1 MNRRLHLIALAI
13 VGSSAIF
20 AGCVDDDPSVD
31 GTAAPTSP
39 PASISGPQPQP
50 TPGQALDATVI
61 EPGDGVV
68 EIETK
73 DTLFVGNNIAV
84 PVAESSIIRVTNED
98 AAVHNLR
105 IAGTDG
111 LFDTEDDAV
120 TEPETIGEQGVG
132 ELTFAPSLPG
142 SYTFRCDFHSTMGGQ
157 IAAE

>member
-1 MNRRLHLIALAI
+1 MNKRLYLIALSVATSLAVI
-13 VGSSAIF
+13 
-20 AGCVDDDPSVD
+20 AGCSGDDSPSD
-31 GTAAPTSP
+31 GTPAPTSP

-61 EPGDGVV
+61 EPSDGEV
-68 EIETK
+68 EIATR
-73 DTLFVGNNIAV
+73 DTQFVGNNIAV
-84 PVAESSIIRVTNED
+84 PVRESSIIRVTNED

-120 TEPETIGEQGVG
+120 TEPTTIGEQGVG

-157 IAAE
+157 ITAE